1 MITIDPDK
9 VRFIIQ
15 RARVFDADMPDPDE
29 DPGSDLAS
37 EEIEE
42 VDDEIAGAEESTE
55 EHVLEEIIRDMNEDE
70 QIELVALTWVGRGSF
85 SKDEWTEALEEAR
98 RAHNT
103 RTAEYLIGI
112 PMLADYLEEGL
123 GAFGHISD

>member
-1 MITIDPDK
+1 MMTIDPDK

-15 RARVFDADMPDPDE
+15 RARVFDADMPDSDE
-29 DPGSDLAS
+29 DPGSDLAND
-37 EEIEE
+37 EIGEI
-42 VDDEIAGAEESTE
+42 DDEVVGAEENTE
-55 EHVLEEIIRDMNEDE
+55 EHVLEEVIRDMNEDE

-85 SKDEWTEALEEAR
+85 TKGEWTEALEEAR

-123 GAFGHISD
+123 GAFGHNSD